1 MCKSILWFLFFSALL
16 HIEGA
21 FAKSDLDTIATTDF
35 QPRKTLRWLDPK
47 AISDANR
54 TKVLVG
60 GLSGLYAGSMTW
72 LYTQWYSDYSLGSFR
87 TFNDG
92 GEWEGMDKYA
102 HAWDAYSISKPVF
115 HLFRWAGYDN
125 DRSAWYGAG
134 ISTLFQTTV
143 EVFDGFSPGWGFS
156 FYDIAANTGGTAL
169 FLSQQ
174 LGWKEQRIV
183 LKYSFHTTQYAALR
197 PDVLGSN
204 LPERILKDYNGL
216 TYWVSVNPSSFLR
229 NGSSFPSW
237 LSLAI
242 GFGAEGMT
250 GGDDNPT
257 EVDGRAIPAFDRYRQ
272 YYLGI
277 DFDLARIKTRHRL
290 LQDLFKVINIIRLP
304 APAIE
309 FAHGRKT
316 KWHPLYF

>member
-1 MCKSILWFLFFSALL
+1 M
-16 HIEGA
+16 
-21 FAKSDLDTIATTDF
+21 
-35 QPRKTLRWLDPK
+35 DPK
-47 AISDANR
+47 PSPDPVR
-54 TKVLVG
+54 TRILIG
-60 GLSGLYAGSMTW
+60 GLGGLYVGSMSW
-72 LYTQWYSDYSLGSFR
+72 LYTQWYSDYGLGNFR

-92 GEWEGMDKYA
+92 SEWMGMDKFA
-102 HAWDAYSISKPVF
+102 HSWDAYSISKPVF
-115 HLFRWAGYDN
+115 RLFQWAGYDN
-125 DRSAWYGAG
+125 DKAAWYGAG

-183 LKYSFHTTQYAALR
+183 LKYSFHTTQYAEYR
-197 PDVLGSN
+197 PDVLGGT

-216 TYWVSVNPSSFLR
+216 TYWVSVNPASFTGDR
-229 NGSSFPSW
+229 VNIPSW

-250 GGDDNPT
+250 GGDYNPT
-257 EVDGRAIPAFDRYRQ
+257 EVNGEQIPAFERYRQ

-277 DFDLARIKTRHRL
+277 DFDLSRIKTRHRF
-290 LQDLFKVINIIRLP
+290 LQDLFKAINIIRLP

-309 FAHGRKT
+309 FSPGRKT
-316 KWHPLYF
+316 RWHALYF